1 MRFVLDTSALIS
13 GVDFIEGEFF
23 TTQSALREAKR
34 KGMTPQLASL
44 LNVKVKVQTPGR
56 KSLSDVRQHSKK
68 TGDVERLSP
77 TDVDIIALARE
88 LNATIL
94 TDDYSIQNLAKE
106 MGLSYHGV
114 LMKEIKEKIYWTY
127 RCKGC
132 GRFFKKPHKQCP
144 VCGSA
149 LKTTRRK

>member
-44 LNVKVKVQTPGR
+44 LNVKIKVQKPGR
-56 KSLSDVRQHSKK
+56 KSLSDVRLHSKK

-88 LNATIL
+88 LDATIL

-132 GRFFKKPHKQCP
+132 GRYFKKPYKECP